1 MFIKSL
7 FTCYNNGGDKM
18 YTIRE
23 KRNLNKDVDL
33 MVIEA
38 PMVSKNT
45 QPGHFV
51 IVRTNKNSERIP
63 LTIVE
68 HDQET
73 ITIIYQKIGFSTQE
87 LGQKQVGESLEDVV
101 GPLGTAKE
109 IDYVPHIIGIAGGVG
124 AAPLYPQL
132 KAYAEIGCQVDLI
145 IGAKSKDYLILMDAY
160 QEICQNIY
168 IATDDGSMGTK
179 GFVTDVMKDLY
190 QKKTYDL
197 SIAIGPLIMMK
208 NAYLLN
214 KEYHL
219 KTDVSL
225 NPIMIDGTGMC
236 GNCRVSINGKTYF
249 ACVDGPD
256 FPADGIDFD
265 ELMHRQSY
273 YKQEEHQCRI
283 KLGNQDE

>member
-1 MFIKSL
+1 
-7 FTCYNNGGDKM
+7 M
-18 YTIRE
+18 YRILK
-23 KRNLNKDVDL
+23 KRKINKDVDL

-45 QPGHFV
+45 KPGHFV
-51 IVRTNKNSERIP
+51 IVRTNENSERIP

-68 HDQET
+68 HDKKT
-73 ITIIYQKIGFSTQE
+73 ITIIYQKIGFSTKE
-87 LGQKQVGESLEDVV
+87 LGNRKIGEFLEDVV
-101 GPLGTAKE
+101 GPLGTAKD
-109 IDYVPHIIGIAGGVG
+109 ISYHPHIIGIAGGVG

-132 KAYAEIGCQVDLI
+132 KAYAEIGCSVDLI
-145 IGAKSKDYLILMDAY
+145 IGAKSKEYLILIDEY
-160 QEICQNIY
+160 KTFCRNIY
-168 IATDDGSMGTK
+168 VATDDGSMGTK
-179 GFVTDVMKDLY
+179 GFVTDVMKKVY
-190 QKKTYDL
+190 ASHKYDL

-208 NAYLLN
+208 NAVLLN
-214 KEYHL
+214 NKHQI

-236 GNCRVSINGKTYF
+236 GNCRVSIHGKTYF

-273 YKQEEHQCRI
+273 YKDEEHQCRI
-283 KLGNQDE
+283 KLGNDHE